1 MNRIEKFLLLFLIQ
15 GGDLFDAIAQANKFS
30 EKVASGFMHNLT
42 SALIYLH
49 SLNICHRDIKP
60 ENLLICD
67 ASNPN
72 RKILKLGDFGLAVH
86 LSPGHKLYTVCGT
99 PNYVAPEILAE
110 KGYDHA
116 VDIWAAGVIAYVLL
130 CGFPPF
136 LSPENNQDELFD
148 QILQGKYEFAEPY
161 WDDVSECAR
170 DLITKM
176 LEVDLTARLT
186 AKQVMNHPW
195 ILVS

>member
-1 MNRIEKFLLLFLIQ
+1 M
-15 GGDLFDAIAQANKFS
+15 
-30 EKVASGFMHNLT
+30 
-42 SALIYLH
+42 YLH

-67 ASNPN
+67 DSQCNG
-72 RKILKLGDFGLAVH
+72 RILKLGDFGLAVL
-86 LSPGHKLYTVCGT
+86 LSPGHKLFTVCGT

-136 LSPENNQDELFD
+136 VSHDNNQDELFD
-148 QILQGKYEFAEPY
+148 QILQGRYEFTQPY
-161 WDDVSECAR
+161 WDHISSSAR
-170 DLITKM
+170 DLITHM
-176 LEVDLTARLT
+176 LQVDLNKRFSAQ
-186 AKQVMNHPW
+186 QVMNHPW
-195 ILVS
+195 LSSVSMPRLIPTHDRVHTFTTRLKVDTSTRKG

>member
-1 MNRIEKFLLLFLIQ
+1 M
-15 GGDLFDAIAQANKFS
+15 S
-30 EKVASGFMHNLT
+30 NLT

-67 ASNPN
+67 DNESNGG
-72 RKILKLGDFGLAVH
+72 RILKLGDFGLAVL
-86 LSPGHKLYTVCGT
+86 LSPGHKLFTVCGT

-110 KGYDHA
+110 KGYDHS

-136 LSPENNQDELFD
+136 VSPDNNQDELFD
-148 QILQGKYEFAEPY
+148 QILQGRYEFTEPY
-161 WDDVSECAR
+161 WDDISSSAR
-170 DLITKM
+170 DLITQM
-176 LEVDLTARLT
+176 LQVDLTKRLS
-186 AKQVMNHPW
+186 AQQVMNHPW
-195 ILVS
+195 LSSVSMPRLILSHTTRL